1 MADHSKGGKIR
12 AMRKTL
18 WLLAFLTAS
27 SAFARGTTP
36 KELLIGL
43 KFKPQEGVASSSA
56 NLPPAM
62 LDKSVDIRVK
72 DGRRERDAKVIG
84 QGTGG
89 DDRTFP
95 IRVGDNIEPFIKEAL
110 TDVAKKWG
118 LKTSTSGDRILDIT
132 ITRFYIDEGNKA
144 LGSVYSS
151 EVKLAWALKSR
162 GGKTLAQGAGS
173 GNTHRYGRAHSED
186 NINEVLSDALK
197 EAFANVLDDSKLQS
211 AWGSGKKR

>member
-1 MADHSKGGKIR
+1 MQ
-12 AMRKTL
+12 KTL

-27 SAFARGTTP
+27 SAFARGATP
-36 KELLIGL
+36 KELIIDL

-72 DGRRERDAKVIG
+72 DGRRETDPKVIG

-89 DDRTFP
+89 DDKTFP
-95 IRVGDNIEPFIKEAL
+95 ILAGDTIQPFIRETL
-110 TDVAKKWG
+110 TDVARKWG
-118 LKTSTSGDRILDIT
+118 LKTSVSGDRILEVT
-132 ITRFYIDEGNKA
+132 VSRFSIDETNKA

-151 EVKLAWALKSR
+151 EVKLAWALKNRS
-162 GGKTLAQGAGS
+162 GKTLAQGAGS
-173 GNTHRYGRAHSED
+173 GSTHRYGRAHSED

>member
-1 MADHSKGGKIR
+1 
-12 AMRKTL
+12 MRKAL

-27 SAFARGTTP
+27 SAFARGATP
-36 KELLIGL
+36 KELLISL

-62 LDKSVDIRVK
+62 LEKSVDIRVK
-72 DGRRERDAKVIG
+72 DGRRERDPKVIG

-95 IRVGDNIEPFIKEAL
+95 IRVGDNIEPFIKETL
-110 TDVAKKWG
+110 TDIARKWG
-118 LKTSTSGDRILDIT
+118 LKTSVSGDRILDI
-132 ITRFYIDEGNKA
+132 IISRFYIDEGNKA

-151 EVKLAWALKSR
+151 EVKLAWTLKNRS
-162 GGKTLAQGAGS
+162 GKTLAQGAASGS
-173 GNTHRYGRAHSED
+173 THRYGRAHSED